1 MTPSGVH
8 NLAEAEPPNLT
19 GVRVMVVEDSWHLG
33 VALKNLLRALGA
45 HVVGPVATAA
55 EAEQLISEQTPE
67 VAIVD
72 FNLRHGERAHD
83 LIDRLNDQGIR
94 VIVTSGY
101 TILPLGPEKAAAIL
115 QKPIVEAQLFEAL
128 RPVTAQKTTK

>member
-1 MTPSGVH
+1 
-8 NLAEAEPPNLT
+8 LAEAEPPNLT

-83 LIDRLNDQGIR
+83 LIDRLND
-94 VIVTSGY
+94 
-101 TILPLGPEKAAAIL
+101 
-115 QKPIVEAQLFEAL
+115 
-128 RPVTAQKTTK
+128 